1 MRSEI
6 LHPARTIH
14 FDTLLADLQHSIAA
28 GLVREAVSG
37 DLRHS
42 CYTERCTYE
51 PQWNLFTEIACGLIL
66 NVTQRKIA
74 ALLFPK
80 FWNWGEFAR
89 PVPSGPFECFE
100 KADGSLIII
109 FHDGQR

>member
-1 MRSEI
+1 LR
-6 LHPARTIH
+6 
-14 FDTLLADLQHSIAA
+14 ADPERDAA
-28 GLVREAVSG
+28 EDR
-37 DLRHS
+37 R
-42 CYTERCTYE
+42 
-51 PQWNLFTEIACGLIL
+51 
-66 NVTQRKIA
+66 A
-74 ALLFPK
+74 AFPK